1 MDKLKGLPHL
11 YYFNLDRRTDRRDY
25 MESQFDRWEIKNF
38 TRISGNRF
46 LASEVEEWEHL
57 VIDDNIIFQA
67 PAVAT
72 SINHILFFKEWLE
85 KTNDPYLL
93 IMEDDYDLNL
103 IEYWNFDYY
112 YMMNRIPKNWDCVQ
126 LGYENRKLINFFL
139 HPILIGSG
147 FGPCVL
153 TRHYVEKLVK
163 IHYIDGKFFL
173 LTNKSHMAVR
183 EIWGL
188 LDNFVTKDGVT
199 YCLPLIT
206 NNPDLDSD
214 HGGDEKMSVRPWHF
228 ECRDLYY
235 WWWTEMHHKFT
246 LDDFFTYHKV
256 NDWKM
261 TKNLEF
267 LNKKGLFYYT

>member
-1 MDKLKGLPHL
+1 
-11 YYFNLDRRTDRRDY
+11 
-25 MESQFDRWEIKNF
+25 
-38 TRISGNRF
+38 
-46 LASEVEEWEHL
+46 
-57 VIDDNIIFQA
+57 
-67 PAVAT
+67 
-72 SINHILFFKEWLE
+72 
-85 KTNDPYLL
+85 
-93 IMEDDYDLNL
+93 MEDDYDLNL

-267 LNKKGLFYYT
+267 LNKKRIILLHMNSKNEWDPLKKVLVGVADFARIPNDTSVRVVNYADVTDDSNIPFGAYPQKVIDEANEDLDNFVDFLESQSVEVVRATKN